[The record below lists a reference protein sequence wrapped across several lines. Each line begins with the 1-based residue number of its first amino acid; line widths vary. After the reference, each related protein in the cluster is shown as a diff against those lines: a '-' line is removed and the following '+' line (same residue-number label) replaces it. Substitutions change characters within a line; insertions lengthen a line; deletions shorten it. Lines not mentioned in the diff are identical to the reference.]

1 MVMTK
6 ASQTVR
12 ANPVGSNSII
22 VDTHAHVF
30 ERRLPM
36 VRERRYTPVY
46 DATVAEYLAM
56 LDEHGVDF
64 GVLVQPSFLGTDNGY
79 LLHGLQTAPGR
90 LRGVVVVDPA
100 TPIAALRSLD
110 AHGVVGIR
118 LNLIGRDIPPLD
130 AEPWTTLFR
139 NAAALGWSIAIQRPA
154 NDLELI
160 LPVLLR
166 TGAPIIADHFG
177 LPGAHADLWC
187 ATLKRIRLGDG
198 PRRLWIKLSAP
209 YRMSGGGRGEE
220 IARTIYPV
228 LRDIMGVDRLLWGS
242 DWPHTEFERRQSYA
256 QAKAWLNSVVAY
268 ETERAQMSTNA
279 LTLFRFDRDDISL
292 RAASSS

>member
-1 MVMTK
+1 MTK
-6 ASQTVR
+6 ANETVR
-12 ANPVGSNSII
+12 AYPVGRKSVI

-46 DATVAEYLAM
+46 DAPVAEYLAT
-56 LDEHGVDF
+56 LDEHDVDL
-64 GVLVQPSFLGTDNGY
+64 GLLVQPSFLGTDNSY
-79 LLHGLQTAPGR
+79 LLCSLHTAPGR

-110 AHGVVGIR
+110 AQGVVGIR
-118 LNLIGRDIPPLD
+118 LNLVGREVPSFG

-139 NAAALGWSIAIQRPA
+139 NAASLGWSIAIQRPA
-154 NDLELI
+154 DDLELI

-166 TGAPIIADHFG
+166 TGAPIIVEHFG
-177 LPGAHADLWC
+177 LPGVHADLWC
-187 ATLKRIRLGDG
+187 ATLKRLRLGDG

-209 YRMSGGGRGEE
+209 YRMSGSGRGEE
-220 IARTIYPV
+220 IARTIYPR

-242 DWPHTEFERRQSYA
+242 DWPHTEFERRQSYS
-256 QAKAWLNSVVAY
+256 QAKAWLNAVVPC
-268 ETERAQMSTNA
+268 ESERAQMSTNA
-279 LTLFRFDRDDISL
+279 LTLFRFEPDDILL
-292 RAASSS
+292 RSASSS